1 MHTVPIAAYTC
12 AENRLWKV
20 VTDIQTEFAPH
31 FFFDIFCGAVMQP
44 GICKKILDRLYTF
57 ALIRCCQFTENN
69 SDRRFRVETVAVSF
83 FMRSHL
89 DQRVQ
94 NMSSPDLFCNNLFT
108 VYAVHKTHNSG
119 MFSGDRADALQCTR

>member
-69 SDRRFRVETVAVSF
+69 SDRRFRVETISVFLFISCGYRPAWVELTARERSF
-83 FMRSHL
+83 
-89 DQRVQ
+89 VEK
-94 NMSSPDLFCNNLFT
+94 CN
-108 VYAVHKTHNSG
+108 KP
-119 MFSGDRADALQCTR
+119 QK